1 MTHLQGTKIAH
12 FDALLEAREARL
24 SESLRQPLEQIIS
37 ASSDPTHEV
46 WDFKDAASQ
55 ESELA
60 ISESQAG
67 RSAIELKE
75 VQDAR
80 QRIRQGSFGLC
91 CDCGEPVDLAR
102 LMAVPATRFCLNCQS
117 RHEKQP

>member
-1 MTHLQGTKIAH
+1 MTHLQGTETAY
-12 FDALLEAREARL
+12 FDALLEALETRL
-24 SESLRQPLEQIIS
+24 TESLRQPLEQIIS
-37 ASSDPTHEV
+37 TSSEPTREV

-67 RSAIELKE
+67 RSAIELRE

-102 LMAVPATRFCLNCQS
+102 LRAVPATRFCLNCQS